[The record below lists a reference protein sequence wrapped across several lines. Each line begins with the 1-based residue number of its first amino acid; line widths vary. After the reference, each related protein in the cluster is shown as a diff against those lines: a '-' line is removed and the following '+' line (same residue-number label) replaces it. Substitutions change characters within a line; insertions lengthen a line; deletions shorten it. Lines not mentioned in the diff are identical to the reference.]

1 MFGHHRFT
9 VATEAVDSTGGRL
22 RTGAQSI
29 RAELDGLV
37 AEVTGLTSGEWTG
50 TASGAFS
57 EQYTQLNEGWKQ
69 IETALEGIASKLGG
83 TATDYSDVEERVARS
98 YRAM

>member
-9 VATEAVDSTGGRL
+9 VATDAVDSTGGRL

-29 RAELDGLV
+29 RAELDALV

-50 TASGAFS
+50 TASSAFS
-57 EQYTQLNEGWKQ
+57 EQYAQLNEGWKQ
-69 IETALEGIASKLGG
+69 VEAALEGIAGKLGT
-83 TATDYSDVEERVARS
+83 TATAYSDMEEQVARS
-98 YRAM
+98 YRSL

>member
-29 RAELDGLV
+29 RAELDALV
-37 AEVTGLTSGEWTG
+37 AEVTGLTSSEWTG

-69 IETALEGIASKLGG
+69 IETALDGIASRLGG
-83 TATDYSDVEERVARS
+83 TATEYSDLEERVARS

>member
-1 MFGHHRFT
+1 MFGHHRFA

-29 RAELDGLV
+29 RAELDALV
-37 AEVTGLTSGEWTG
+37 AEVTGLTSSEWTG

-69 IETALEGIASKLGG
+69 IELALDDIAAKLGG
-83 TATDYSDVEERVARS
+83 TATEYGDMEERIARG

>member
-9 VATEAVDSTGGRL
+9 VATDAVDSAGGRL

-29 RAELDGLV
+29 RAELDALV

-50 TASGAFS
+50 TASGAFAD
-57 EQYTQLNEGWKQ
+57 QYAQLNEGWKQ
-69 IETALEGIASKLGG
+69 IETALEGIAAQLGT
-83 TATDYSDVEERVARS
+83 TATAYSDTEERLARG

>member
-1 MFGHHRFT
+1 MFGHHRFA

-29 RAELDGLV
+29 RAELDALV
-37 AEVTGLTSGEWTG
+37 AEVTGLTSSEWTG

-57 EQYTQLNEGWKQ
+57 DQYTQLNEGWKQ
-69 IETALEGIASKLGG
+69 VEIALEGIAAKLGG
-83 TATDYSDVEERVARS
+83 TATAYTDVEERIARS
-98 YRAM
+98 YRAV

>member
-1 MFGHHRFT
+1 MFGSYRIA

-29 RAELDGLV
+29 RAELDALV

-50 TASGAFS
+50 TAAGASS

-69 IETALEGIASKLGG
+69 VEAALEGIAAKLGT
-83 TATDYSDVEERVARS
+83 TATDYSDVEERVART